1 MTAVTV
7 GFVIGQATSTR
18 QSPIYKAILDFDT
31 GVQSK
36 VVYIFTMFCWS
47 QQQLVGLHPPS
58 TQSVSFC
65 PDVHVDGTRH

>member
-36 VVYIFTMFCWS
+36 VIYIFTMFCWS
-47 QQQLVGLHPPS
+47 QQQLVGP
-58 TQSVSFC
+58 
-65 PDVHVDGTRH
+65 R